1 MKIRFAIILLI
12 LGLAPKFAVSQ
23 GSENCIADF
32 NYSVDYEISPFTYN
46 FVDSSF
52 SSNTIVEWNWDFGNS
67 NHSELQNPNHQFLSQ
82 GEYAVTLAIK
92 DNTGCRDTIT
102 KMIVVVNTVPP
113 SCSAYFTFLRDTS
126 SANYTYKFA
135 DHSIHT
141 NDSIISWEWNF
152 GDSSPP
158 SSIQHPTH
166 QYSST
171 GTYDV
176 QLDIQTINGC
186 SSYYIA
192 TIIINSGGLD
202 CSASFTYSND
212 TASSQANTILFHDNS
227 IFTSPII
234 SWKWYF
240 DDGDSSSYQ
249 DPSHHFPY
257 AGIYNVKLKIV
268 TADCESEVE
277 IPVQVGNPQK
287 YNLWGRIYVGNQTI
301 DKCVAYL
308 YREYSDNYVVA
319 VDTVSLTSLNDSLG
333 VYYFYQ
339 VTEGNYKVQISLP
352 SSSVF
357 YDDYAPTYFDNSVLW
372 NNSESIN
379 LFSDMSLQN
388 IHMRSV
394 LMQIGTN
401 YLSGSVLNQAN
412 GQLSNIVVLLLN
424 SSGDII
430 DYTYT
435 DVNGNYSFDDVP
447 QGNYYVY
454 GDLAGFASYPANL
467 NFNTNNDTLANVNF
481 LIKGRTSIGIIEKEI
496 EKENFDYVLFPN
508 PISGINLNILLQEI
522 PNEKLFYKVYN
533 TIGIEVQNGNLNGY
547 SKKLKVTLN
556 DDLSKGIYFISIYG
570 AKGLRFNTKQFTRY

>member
-1 MKIRFAIILLI
+1 MKIRFTIILLI
-12 LGLAPKFAVSQ
+12 LGFASKFAFSQ

-32 NYSVDYEISPFTYN
+32 NYSVNYEISPFTYN

-52 SSNTIVEWNWDFGNS
+52 SPNTIVEWDWDFGSS

-102 KMIVVVNTVPP
+102 KMIVVENSMPP

-126 SANYTYKFA
+126 SANYTYKFT

-141 NDSIISWEWNF
+141 NDSIINWEWNF
-152 GDSSPP
+152 GDSSPL

-176 QLDIQTINGC
+176 QLNIQTINGC
-186 SSYYIA
+186 SSLYIA

-249 DPSHHFPY
+249 DPSHHFPF

-301 DKCVAYL
+301 DKCVAYIF
-308 YREYSDNYVVA
+308 REYSEDYVVA

-339 VTEGNYKVQISLP
+339 MVEGNYKVQISLP
-352 SSSVF
+352 SSSIF

-372 NNSESIN
+372 NNSQSIS
-379 LFSDMSLQN
+379 LFSDKSLQN
-388 IHMRSV
+388 IHMRSI

-401 YLSGSVLNQAN
+401 YISGSVLNQAN
-412 GQLSNIVVLLLN
+412 GQLSNIVVFLMN
-424 SSGDII
+424 AIGDII

-435 DVNGNYSFDDVP
+435 DDNGDYNFNEVP

-467 NFNTNNDTLANVNF
+467 NFNTNNDTLSNVNF
-481 LIKGRTSIGIIEKEI
+481 LIKGRTSIGIIEKET
-496 EKENFDYVLFPN
+496 EKVNYDYVLFPN
-508 PISGINLNILLQEI
+508 PVNGNNLNILLQEI
-522 PNEKLFYKVYN
+522 PNEELSYRIYN
-533 TIGIEVQNGNLNGY
+533 SLGIEVQNGNFSGY
-547 SKKLKVTLN
+547 SKRLSIILSN
-556 DDLSKGIYFISIYG
+556 EISKGIYFISIYG
-570 AKGLRFNTKQFTRY
+570 AKGLMFNSKQFATY